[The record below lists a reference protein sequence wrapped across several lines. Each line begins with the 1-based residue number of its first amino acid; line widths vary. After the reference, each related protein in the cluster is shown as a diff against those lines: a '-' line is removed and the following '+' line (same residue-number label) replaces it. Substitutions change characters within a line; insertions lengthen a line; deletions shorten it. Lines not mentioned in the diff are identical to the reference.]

1 MLIRPWS
8 FAQRDLASI
17 RMPQGTPELWTPLWS
32 SCRFPLAFLQL
43 LLQEVSGRRVDAWTL
58 RHTKAFIV
66 PWRACL
72 WFRRNLGSVPL
83 SDGYLE
89 VFGFLILHSTQN
101 ISTIRKNTEFWDFRT
116 RCGGPF
122 CCSKVSR
129 VGWNRP
135 WEKNAFDSP
144 ETNSYSSPS
153 WMLEGEGLRLEGGCL
168 RWLKEVEGLRKIYLD
183 IVRNEAIW

>member
-17 RMPQGTPELWTPLWS
+17 RMLQGTPELWTPWWS
-32 SCRFPLAFLQL
+32 SCCFPLALLQL

-72 WFRRNLGSVPL
+72 WFRRNFGSVPL

-89 VFGFLILHSTQN
+89 VFGFLILHSTQK

-129 VGWNRP
+129 VDRNRP
-135 WEKNAFDSP
+135 WEKYLP
-144 ETNSYSSPS
+144 LV
-153 WMLEGEGLRLEGGCL
+153 MLRGVLRFRHLGGPTMKVWGWRMDVFGGWRML
-168 RWLKEVEGLRKIYLD
+168 RVCAKST
-183 IVRNEAIW
+183 